1 MENTWAK
8 FESISSMIRQ
18 TNKAKTKNRYVQ
30 ENKGFCYKLKL
41 IASGL
46 CPNIKYVI
54 LHSLMELANQN
65 EDSALC
71 LCSNSASGQ
80 QRYPLAG
87 EVGASLLQQLPQQE
101 YLHSA
106 NEECPPPHRNRKDL
120 ARKDLLRIIR
130 PKLDCRSP

>member
-1 MENTWAK
+1 M
-8 FESISSMIRQ
+8 
-18 TNKAKTKNRYVQ
+18 
-30 ENKGFCYKLKL
+30 
-41 IASGL
+41 ASGL
-46 CPNIKYVI
+46 CPNIKHVI

-87 EVGASLLQQLPQQE
+87 EVVASLLQQLPQQE

-106 NEECPPPHRNRKDL
+106 NEECPPPRRNSASWCLSQMYITVRLYYHHFWCMYLPLSTKGLKSSDSSFSNCFVL
-120 ARKDLLRIIR
+120 SLIAIYYSVYCVTD
-130 PKLDCRSP
+130 